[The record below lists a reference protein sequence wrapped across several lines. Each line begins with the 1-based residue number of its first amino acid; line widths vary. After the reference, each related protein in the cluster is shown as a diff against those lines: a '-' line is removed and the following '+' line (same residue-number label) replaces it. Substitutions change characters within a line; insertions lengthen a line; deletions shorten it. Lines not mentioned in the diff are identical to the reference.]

1 MVVEDEYIERQALT
15 LMLRNNFPDIELAA
29 EAGNGI
35 DALRM
40 AREKKPDI
48 MLVDVGIPGIS
59 GLDLIAE
66 IHGAYP
72 DIGFIIISSHD
83 NFEFAQ
89 RAIKLGVEDYLLK
102 PARLEPLR
110 AAMSAAFAKR
120 ESRESA
126 GVRATSLLN
135 RMEKVRPLVENDFI
149 FGVISQGAAETL
161 SQMLGFLESDVS
173 CGYCLILEG
182 PGDLGEI
189 NLLIKNLLLELGNHI
204 VSGIFNNQLIIC
216 LMTTSGGKTGGKSGD
231 IDVLSGYILTSL
243 EKLKFNA
250 INIGISAYAENISL
264 WHEAYLQARGALKEA
279 GEKGTRIVKYSGAA
293 KGEPSFKDNL
303 SRLKS
308 SLSKAILDGEGEESE
323 NILKQIS
330 LSLVSDYNFPEAR
343 EEAYKFLVLLVQELI
358 RAMPG
363 TDLVFDADPELLK
376 IEDPKLLEIFLL
388 SKIKQLFLQV
398 HETGEKSK
406 NVFID
411 KAMQF
416 IRENYNKDISLASIA
431 GQINLS
437 PFYLSKLFRRVTG
450 KTCTDSITEERIKAA
465 KKLLLKNFS
474 SKETCYLVGF
484 NSQNYFTRIFKK
496 FTGLTPGEFRFAHSK
511 EGGEPI

>member
-1 MVVEDEYIERQALT
+1 MVVEDENIERQALT
-15 LMLRNNFPDIELAA
+15 LMLRNNFPGIKLAA
-29 EAGNGI
+29 EAGNGL

-66 IHGAYP
+66 IHGSDP
-72 DIGFIIISSHD
+72 DISFIIISSHD

-102 PARLEPLR
+102 PARLGPLK
-110 AAMSAAFAKR
+110 AAISAALAKR

-126 GVRATSLLN
+126 GVTATSLLN

-149 FGVISQGAAETL
+149 FGVISQGSAETL
-161 SQMLGFLESDVS
+161 SQMLGFLESGVS
-173 CGYCLILEG
+173 SGYCLILEG
-182 PGDLGEI
+182 SGGLGEI
-189 NLLIKNLLLELGNHI
+189 NLLIKNLLSELGNHI
-204 VSGIFNNQLIIC
+204 VSGIFNNQLIVC
-216 LMTTSGGKTGGKSGD
+216 LMTPNGGKTGD
-231 IDVLSGYILTSL
+231 IDMLAGYILKSL

-250 INIGISAYAENISL
+250 INIGISAYVENISL
-264 WHEAYLQARGALKEA
+264 WHKAYLEARSALKEA
-279 GEKGTRIVKYSGAA
+279 GKNGTRIVKYSGSP
-293 KGEPSFKDNL
+293 KEEPSFKDNL
-303 SRLKS
+303 ARLKN
-308 SLSKAILDGEGEESE
+308 SLSKAILDGDSGESE
-323 NILKQIS
+323 KILNQIS
-330 LSLVSDYNFPEAR
+330 LSLVSDCNFSEAR

-363 TDLVFDADPELLK
+363 TDLVFDADPGILK
-376 IEDPKLLEIFLL
+376 IEDPKLLEILLL
-388 SKIKQLFLQV
+388 SKIKQLFFQV

-431 GQINLS
+431 SQINLS
-437 PFYLSKLFRRVTG
+437 PFYLSKLFRRITG
-450 KTCTDSITEERIKAA
+450 KTCTDIITEERIKAA

-496 FTGLTPGEFRFAHSK
+496 FTGLTPGEFRFAHLK
-511 EGGEPI
+511 EGGEFCP